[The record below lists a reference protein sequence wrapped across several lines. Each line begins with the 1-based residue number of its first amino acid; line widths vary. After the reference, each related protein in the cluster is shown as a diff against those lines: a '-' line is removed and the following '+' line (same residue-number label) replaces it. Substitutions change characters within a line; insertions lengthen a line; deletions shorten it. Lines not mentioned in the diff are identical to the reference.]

1 MECGDMSPL
10 LNAQTCLMQLLA
22 IPLINPET
30 IDKWLVMRTPK
41 LVPQSKQAD
50 IAVGSRVESKRRG
63 LRRGA

>member
-1 MECGDMSPL
+1 
-10 LNAQTCLMQLLA
+10 MQLLA